1 MEAPPVLFHSPLYRS
16 FIIVLENFYMSTD
29 LTESGYFFVQLFL
42 CNGESIVGVSKV
54 LLNSKCIS

>member
-29 LTESGYFFVQLFL
+29 LSFGAFL
-42 CNGESIVGVSKV
+42 
-54 LLNSKCIS
+54 